1 MNRLGRILTA
11 TEKTYEK
18 TRLHAG
24 NTMKALRAQELY
36 ASGII
41 PDEVAKYGSKS
52 LSQLTHTKTIRLPR
66 TRGAYEKNRGDNSRR
81 VALIE

>member
-24 NTMKALRAQELY
+24 NIMKALRALELY
-36 ASGII
+36 ASGLI

-52 LSQLTHTKTIRLPR
+52 FSQTQAQKNIRLPR
-66 TRGAYEKNRGDNSRR
+66 TRGACEKTG
-81 VALIE
+81 VLTHVEVTLIE

>member
-24 NTMKALRAQELY
+24 NTMKAFRAQELY

-52 LSQLTHTKTIRLPR
+52 LSQFTNTITLTIIKIQINKFSIK
-66 TRGAYEKNRGDNSRR
+66 Y
-81 VALIE
+81 